1 MGNPLVDSAH
11 KGPVLCCVNV
21 PFVVELNKLLS
32 KHLSIQWYEMPWC
45 PCDIVVMH
53 SEARRK
59 LTFWRR
65 HFKIHFC
72 EDCCISNQISLTIFP
87 KVLIDN
93 KSALGVGGGV
103 GMGGC
108 AIWVNHRKLILKSC
122 EISFIHNIHFCCSNI
137 LKLCRE
143 HDSITALLCGKF
155 KNNLANAKYIMDSV
169 AYRYRKSISIIER
182 FVSIISI
189 YIGFLA
195 TNF

>member
-32 KHLSIQWYEMPWC
+32 KHLSIQWYEMPCC

-72 EDCCISNQISLTIFP
+72 EDCCISNQISLMIFP

-93 KSALGVGGGV
+93 KSALGVDGGV
-103 GMGGC
+103 GVGGC
-108 AIWVNHRKLILKSC
+108 AIWVNHRKLILKSNLVKSHSSITS
-122 EISFIHNIHFCCSNI
+122 ISVVQIFWNCVESTTVSLPCSAENLKTIWQMQNI
-137 LKLCRE
+137 LWNK
-143 HDSITALLCGKF
+143 I
-155 KNNLANAKYIMDSV
+155 
-169 AYRYRKSISIIER
+169 
-182 FVSIISI
+182 
-189 YIGFLA
+189 
-195 TNF
+195 